1 MIIGKSLV
9 WINIYKVFAENA
21 GSIDDILLHCWFENF
36 LPNNACGDISGPL
49 ESLDLKMQNNNWE
62 SFKIL
67 VNIKLL
73 CSQ

>member
-9 WINIYKVFAENA
+9 RINIYKVFVESQ
-21 GSIDDILLHCWFENF
+21 GSIDILLHWWFAKF

-49 ESLDLKMQNNNWE
+49 ESLDLKMQNNNWQ
-62 SFKIL
+62 SFEIL

-73 CSQ
+73 